1 MPKLVTIEDQL
12 TVEQLEQGY
21 RNAREVT
28 EKIHLSYNLLMA
40 MQFINL
46 KSVVRLST
54 NGYGFMVSSTLN
66 LERRISMILPEV
78 NTELFSRVLT
88 DKAMRISTQLNQN
101 KRILLVLD
109 QAG

>member
-1 MPKLVTIEDQL
+1 
-12 TVEQLEQGY
+12 
-21 RNAREVT
+21 
-28 EKIHLSYNLLMA
+28 
-40 MQFINL
+40 
-46 KSVVRLST
+46 
-54 NGYGFMVSSTLN
+54 MVSSTLN